1 MWDVNYATRTSL
13 ALVGALLLAGCSADD
28 GGDGST
34 PPTAPPTSADAG
46 PEPSAEPS
54 TTAGPDDEASAE
66 VTEDGDTPAAC
77 TGVTTDPRALTA
89 GDALGECIVTAMVA
103 AGSGKMTVSAD
114 DGTPPTEVAFR
125 YDPELSLVTTGP
137 DFSFVVVDDTAW
149 MNVGGQWH
157 REGDGSPMG
166 ELVSDGLGALRAF
179 SDPRASA
186 AVIGACPEWESS
198 GLITHA
204 DAGNAI
210 AYECTAPFEA
220 IGVTMSDY
228 RIVVRPDFLGIESV
242 GTGTFMGFTTTTTQT
257 FRDWGEPVEIP
268 RPEVD

>member
-1 MWDVNYATRTSL
+1 MNLATRTSL
-13 ALVGALLLAGCSADD
+13 ALVGALLLAGCS
-28 GGDGST
+28 GGT
-34 PPTAPPTSADAG
+34 ADA
-46 PEPSAEPS
+46 PA
-54 TTAGPDDEASAE
+54 
-66 VTEDGDTPAAC
+66 DTPAAPAPTTDARPAPTTTPAPEPEQSTDTSDPADTPDAGAPPAAC
-77 TGVTTDPRALTA
+77 AGVATDPRELTP

-103 AGSGKMTVSAD
+103 AGSGRMTVAAD
-114 DGTPPTEVAFR
+114 DGEPPTEVEFR
-125 YDPELSLVTTGP
+125 YDPELSLVSRGP
-137 DFSFVVVDDTAW
+137 DMSFVVVDDTAW
-149 MNVGGQWH
+149 LNVGGQWH
-157 REGDGSPMG
+157 REGDGSTMG
-166 ELVSDGLGALRAF
+166 DLLTDGLGALRAF

-220 IGVTMSDY
+220 IGVTMSAY
-228 RIVVRPDFLGIESV
+228 RIVVDPDFLGIESV
-242 GTGTFMGFTTTTTQT
+242 GTGDFMGFTTTTTQT